1 MIDFPDGRIGKVSG
15 YTQTGPAMHEST
27 LRTYTLTGT
36 GKNVTMAF
44 SEDILMQDDS
54 TIYNDSYGWA
64 RDEHGIATD
73 GAYLYRIQWNSI
85 TPNTKVWALQSG
97 APSQV
102 TYEGSY
108 TQPFSNMHYLSHNHK
123 DNYYLMGHFWGTEFF
138 ITSSAD
144 PGPGPGNPLVPQFA
158 ANAPWVLGR
167 PEFIVAIASAIAL
180 GAVGFSFAND
190 SLDS

>member
-1 MIDFPDGRIGKVSG
+1 MRPFSQLIIHPAAEVAVPAAYPLPDGTYYVMSSLIDFPDGRIGKVSG

-123 DNYYLMGHFWGTEFF
+123 RRTH
-138 ITSSAD
+138 
-144 PGPGPGNPLVPQFA
+144 
-158 ANAPWVLGR
+158 LGC
-167 PEFIVAIASAIAL
+167 
-180 GAVGFSFAND
+180 
-190 SLDS
+190 